1 MQRIKVILGI
11 AALAL
16 TITAAWQIV
25 VAEIAN
31 LSFQDEIHDMASQA
45 SARIGLAAPVSDEDF
60 TRDVIQRASQHG
72 IGLRAKEITIYRP
85 ASGVNTVIVLSAD
98 YHRPISLGLFSFQLH
113 FTPSSNK

>member
-16 TITAAWQIV
+16 TITAAWQIL

-60 TRDVIQRASQHG
+60 TRDVIRRASQHG
-72 IGLRAKEITIYRP
+72 IDLQAKEITIYRP
-85 ASGVNTVIVLSAD
+85 TTGVNTVIVLSAD
-98 YHRPISLGLFSFQLH
+98 YHRPVSLGFLSFKLH
-113 FTPSSNK
+113 FTPSSK